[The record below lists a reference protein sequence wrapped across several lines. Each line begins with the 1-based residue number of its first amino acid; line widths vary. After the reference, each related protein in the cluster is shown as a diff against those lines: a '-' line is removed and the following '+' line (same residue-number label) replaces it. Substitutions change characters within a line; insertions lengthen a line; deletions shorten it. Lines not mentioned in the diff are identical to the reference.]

1 MNSPKISVVIPVYNP
16 EPVFLRNA
24 IDSVRKQTYQA
35 FEIVISDD
43 TENEQLVA
51 SIIDDQ
57 NSEPPIKCFSH
68 KGEKGIFSN
77 LNNAISHAQGEFI
90 QILCQDDELKPNCLE
105 EQKKVLARHPGVG
118 IVFSQFDVIS
128 EKGEK
133 GKLESKFNY
142 RYQFPDYLKKDD
154 MKYWLLVFGC
164 LPGNLSPVMIRKSVI
179 DRIGLFNPDLKYAGD
194 FDYWSR
200 AAQHVDFYFNKKS
213 LLYVRR
219 HDQQASRT
227 LSYSE
232 LVKDRIAVYSRL
244 LENQTYPLDRTK
256 ISWYL
261 NQAVG
266 AQHFHLFLRSLIKHK
281 LLLPHL
287 KSHISLLNHRPF
299 NLFKSALMYVL
310 TLNGRIKWLNYP
322 LHAG

>member
-1 MNSPKISVVIPVYNP
+1 MPVYNP
-16 EPVFLRNA
+16 ETAFLKNA
-24 IDSVRKQTYQA
+24 IASVLGQSTSAY
-35 FEIVISDD
+35 EIIISDD
-43 TENEQLVA
+43 SENQHTVQN
-51 SIIDDQ
+51 IIQDIQ
-57 NSEPPIKCFSH
+57 QPHVPIRYFWNN
-68 KGEKGIFSN
+68 GEKGIFSN
-77 LNNAISHAQGEFI
+77 LNNAIRNAEGEFL
-90 QILCQDDELKPNCLE
+90 QVLCQDDEMKPNCLE
-105 EQKKVLARHPGVG
+105 EQAGILARHPDVG

-128 EKGEK
+128 ESGKKE
-133 GKLESKFNY
+133 KLESKFDY

-164 LPGNLSPVMIRKSVI
+164 LPGNLSPVMIKKTVV
-179 DRIGLFNPDLKYAGD
+179 DKVGLFNPELKYAGD

-200 AAQHVDFYFNKKS
+200 AAQHVDFYFNKES

-227 LSYSE
+227 LSYAE
-232 LVKDRIAVYSRL
+232 LVRDRIAIYSRL
-244 LENQTYPLDRTK
+244 LENQTYPLDKVK

-261 NQAVG
+261 NQAIG

-281 LLLPHL
+281 FVLPHL

-299 NLFKSALMYVL
+299 SLLKSALMYVL